1 MRHVLIPPRD
11 KGKEG
16 FTLMEMVITLS
27 VIAILTAIMV
37 PIISN
42 NIQSARFTRA
52 SSDVATIGK
61 AMMAFRK
68 DTAQWPVYE
77 AGGASNDL
85 LFSDQDATNDGIPDN
100 GALPT
105 YADWALIGN
114 NQCLSLAYNLIAN
127 SSGLYNQGP
136 SADGLPAWNGP
147 YLSEVR
153 VDPWGMPYVVN
164 AHWLFTDT
172 DPGTPGFQY
181 NSAYVFSAGPGS
193 ALETTFNGV
202 SLANSNDIT
211 FRLQ

>member
-52 SSDVATIGK
+52 SSDVATLGK
-61 AMMAFRK
+61 AVTAFRN

-77 AGGASNDL
+77 AGGASNQL
-85 LFSDQDATNDGIPDN
+85 LFSDHDANNDWIPDN
-100 GALPT
+100 SEIPAGPNWNIAI
-105 YADWALIGN
+105 DER
-114 NQCLSLAYNLIAN
+114 LSLEYNLISN

-136 SADGLPAWNGP
+136 SAEGLPAWNGP
-147 YLSEVR
+147 YLSETR
-153 VDPWGMPYVVN
+153 VDPWGAPYVVN
-164 AHWLFTDT
+164 SRWLY
-172 DPGTPGFQY
+172 GVGG
-181 NSAYVFSAGPGS
+181 SGVYVLSAGPGS
-193 ALETTFNGV
+193 ALETPFGG
-202 SLANSNDIT
+202 SPPADSNDIT